1 MPRFSR
7 KKIIIISSLVILLI
21 AAGGWLY
28 SQRVKRIVIASYVP
42 ESALGYLEIND
53 WPNLIDQLTETEAWQ
68 QLAPGYGVGN
78 RLDYLSK
85 VGWLARWSGGN
96 EMGILSRTQFA
107 VVITGLEVRGEQI
120 RPRMALIAETHSSP
134 DALRRLTE
142 TRLPQFVRRIYGREL
157 KQSSQYSGVAIT
169 SYHSEIPE
177 RQLLSAQIE
186 GEMIIANHPDPLRAC
201 IDTRLGRAPS
211 MANNFHWQNSR
222 PLIEGNGE
230 ILGFMTGQGMAR
242 LMRFAVFMLSGNVL
256 RGSGLAETLEDV
268 LSDFASRASDGI
280 AYGASFENG
289 HVIDRYALLFKPDM
303 VESLKTAIIVNQG
316 ASRAISYIPSSSED
330 ITLIN
335 VADPDKALDQI
346 EAAISARI
354 GVGQSFLLHQFL
366 LGARQSFLGNGIESA
381 LGNEI
386 ASFSIPGK
394 STDRIWLVSVRDRGI
409 LSRTI
414 EPFLSQLPGSGGS
427 SVRRETRSG
436 IEILSSNDTRKS
448 AAAIVGD
455 FLAVGTRPQLIRFID
470 SQPAGRSIKESPQY
484 ISAAKWS
491 QPAAVTS
498 YSSVKE
504 EAGQMM
510 SSLVQWVGVGQKGP
524 IPALEKL
531 PFAISSTTLNER
543 GVYIESHSPF
553 GNIPFVISLVDAS
566 APK

>member
-1 MPRFSR
+1 MARFSR
-7 KKIIIISSLVILLI
+7 NKIIIISSLVILLI

-28 SQRVKRIVIASYVP
+28 TQRVKRIVIASYVP

-53 WPNLIDQLTETEAWQ
+53 WPNLIDRFTETEAWQ

-78 RLDYLSK
+78 RLDYLGK
-85 VGWLARWSGGN
+85 VGWLARWSGEN
-96 EMGILSRTQFA
+96 EMGILSRSQFA
-107 VVITGLEVRGEQI
+107 VVITGLEVRGDQI

-134 DALRRLTE
+134 DALRRLAE

-157 KQSSQYSGVAIT
+157 KQSSQYSGVTIT
-169 SYHSEIPE
+169 SYHSENPE

-186 GEMIIANHPDPLRAC
+186 GELIIANHPDPLRAC

-230 ILGFMTGQGMAR
+230 IFGFMTGQGMAR
-242 LMRFAVFMLSGNVL
+242 LMRFAAFMLSGNVL
-256 RGSGLAETLEDV
+256 RGSGLAETLEEV

-289 HVIDRYALLFKPDM
+289 HVIDRYALLFKPDL
-303 VESLKTAIIVNQG
+303 VESLKPAIIVNQG
-316 ASRAISYIPSSSED
+316 ASRAISYIPSSSEEV
-330 ITLIN
+330 TLIN
-335 VADPDKALDQI
+335 VADPDKTLDKI

-354 GVGQSFLLHQFL
+354 GVGESFLLHQFL
-366 LGARQSFLGNGIESA
+366 LGARRSFLSNGIESA

-409 LSRTI
+409 LSKTI
-414 EPFLSQLPGSGGS
+414 EPFLSQLPGSGS
-427 SVRRETRSG
+427 SIRRETRSG
-436 IEILSSNDTRKS
+436 IELLSSNDARKS

-455 FLAVGTRPQLIRFID
+455 FLAVGTRSQLIRFID
-470 SQPAGRSIKESPQY
+470 SQPAGRPIKDSPQY

-504 EAGQMM
+504 EAGLMM
-510 SSLVQWVGVGQKGP
+510 TSLVQWVGVDRKGP
-524 IPALEKL
+524 IPALEQL
-531 PFAISSTTLNER
+531 PFAISSTLNVWKLKE
-543 GVYIESHSPF
+543 
-553 GNIPFVISLVDAS
+553 
-566 APK
+566 KT